1 MQQTLCIARKNML
14 AALLGATLASASFA
28 VLAADK
34 KVDSVRMTW
43 YGITNWHY
51 QIGSVG
57 VILDG
62 ESVNGALSATSV
74 AKQLSAIRLNGT
86 VDVIIVGHEH
96 GDHSNQIP
104 ELAKQTNAHVYAPAR
119 VCTRVVAAGVNPAR
133 CTTLDGG
140 ETITLSDAAAI
151 RVVRWVHSVDC
162 GETTNGTGGPETF
175 GFLFTVNTMPPGAQ
189 AAFQRAGNNANPGGN
204 KVLNWYVSDSGAGGP
219 DLTTPRV
226 ANGRTYG
233 SPMQN
238 LAAAVQAAGIE
249 FIDIWQGG
257 PESRMVYQARQVVPT
272 FNVKTFMPHHLNARA
287 NAQSRF
293 KLEYGMHY
301 PYSLDDQPKLR
312 DFLAGLGVPQVFP
325 ANYWD
330 AWVYDRDGIRTA
342 ANTDMKA
349 LYGIPPAG
357 PGPGVQGPNPRAGE
371 LECPTD

>member
-1 MQQTLCIARKNML
+1 MRFMKMRGAAACVAL
-14 AALLGATLASASFA
+14 ALAGTSMVAI
-28 VLAADK
+28 AADK
-34 KVDSVRMTW
+34 KVDGVKMTW

-51 QIGSVG
+51 QIGDVG

-62 ESVNGALSATSV
+62 ESVNGPLSATSV
-74 AKQLSAIRLNGT
+74 AKQLKAIRKGGT
-86 VDVIIVGHEH
+86 VDYIIVGHEH
-96 GDHSNQIP
+96 GDHSNQVP
-104 ELAKQTNAHVYAPAR
+104 ELAKQTNAKIYAPAR
-119 VCTRVVAAGVNPAR
+119 VCTRVAAAGVDPAR

-140 ETITLSDAAAI
+140 EVVKLGDAAEF

-189 AAFQRAGNNANPGGN
+189 AAFERAGNNPNPGGN
-204 KVLNWYVSDSGAGGP
+204 KILSWYVSDSGAGGP

-238 LAAAVQAAGIE
+238 LAAAVAGAGIE
-249 FIDIWQGG
+249 YIDIWQGG

-293 KLEYGMHY
+293 NLEYGMHY
-301 PYSLDDQPKLR
+301 PYSIDDQPKLR

-325 ANYWD
+325 TNYWD
-330 AWVYDRDGIRTA
+330 AWVYDRDGLRVIDNA
-342 ANTDMKA
+342 AMKA
-349 LYGIPPAG
+349 DYGIPPTG